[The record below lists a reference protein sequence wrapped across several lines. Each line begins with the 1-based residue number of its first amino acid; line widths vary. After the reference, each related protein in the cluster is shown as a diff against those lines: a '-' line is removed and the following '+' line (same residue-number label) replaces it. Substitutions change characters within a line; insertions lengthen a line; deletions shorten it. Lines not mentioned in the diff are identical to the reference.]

1 MSTVVG
7 EGKFTYEVAEGWGK
21 LPEGWKFTQV
31 AGIAVDSQDRVY
43 VFNRSEHPMIIF
55 DRDGKLSEH
64 AGGRARSVERERA
77 LRRGARAPKPKCS

>member
-7 EGKFTYEVAEGWGK
+7 EGKFTYEVAEGWGE

-43 VFNRSEHPMIIF
+43 VFNRST
-55 DRDGKLSEH
+55 RWL
-64 AGGRARSVERERA
+64 
-77 LRRGARAPKPKCS
+77 